1 MASRPE
7 ITKRTQ
13 IWRMN
18 VQPLRDALEVLGLDS
33 TGDKT
38 DLQNRLFAWF
48 DAKRISLTLQEVLL
62 EVQFV
67 VEKRK
72 EGAKQLS

>member
-18 VQPLRDALEVLGLDS
+18 VQPLKDALEDRGLDS